1 MLKNRPLLILVVLI
15 LIIGGYFVLNI
26 GDNSGSKANIVTAT
40 VDRGD
45 IVSTVTANGT
55 LKPNLELEI
64 YSGLNGTIENVFF
77 DINDEVKKDDVLAV
91 IEPAQFEI
99 RFKEAEAKF
108 NKASAQ
114 LKIDKDTF
122 NSDKILYNKNLISK
136 QEFENSKAR
145 YQNALALYQE
155 ASTNIESAKQ
165 DLENTNIKTS
175 IDGVILSK
183 NINIGQLVTDSID
196 NGPLF
201 TVADNLKKMNL
212 LVHVSEAD
220 IGKTTI
226 DQPVTFRVSAYPNDL
241 FRGKIVKISNSP
253 NKDQDIV
260 TYDVTA
266 QIDNNELK
274 LKPGMTAEVNI
285 IIADKS
291 DVLRVPTSAL
301 RFVPSSVNGTSR
313 QLDEKLTVWVK
324 ESNGNLTETPLEIG
338 VSNNEYTEVL
348 DDTLEEGQKIVID
361 SYTNSNGS
369 NSILTLPQPK
379 RF

>member
-1 MLKNRPLLILVVLI
+1 MLKNRPFLIIVILVV
-15 LIIGGYFVLNI
+15 IIGGYFILSRSN
-26 GDNSGSKANIVTAT
+26 NSGSKENIVTAM

-64 YSGLNGTIENVFF
+64 HAGLNGEIENVFF

-91 IEPAQFEI
+91 IEPSQFEI
-99 RFKEAEAKF
+99 RFKEAQAKYD
-108 NKASAQ
+108 KASSE
-114 LKIDKDTF
+114 LKLDKDTY
-122 NSDKILYNKNLISK
+122 NSNQILYKKELISK
-136 QEFENSKAR
+136 QEFENSKAG
-145 YQNALALYQE
+145 YQNALALFQE
-155 ASTNIESAKQ
+155 ASTNLESAKQ
-165 DLENTNIKTS
+165 DLSKTNIRTS

-183 NINIGQLVTDSID
+183 NINIGQLVTDKSD
-196 NGPLF
+196 SEPLF
-201 TVADNLKKMNL
+201 TVADNLKRMNL
-212 LVHVSEAD
+212 IVHVSEAD

-226 DQPVTFRVSAYPNDL
+226 DQPVSFRVSAYPNEL
-241 FRGKIVKISNSP
+241 FKGKIIKISNSP
-253 NKDQDIV
+253 NNEQEIV

-266 QIDNNELK
+266 EIDNSDLK

-301 RFVPSSVNGTSR
+301 RFVPSSISGNKNP
-313 QLDEKLTVWVK
+313 LDEKLTVWVK
-324 ESNGNLTETPLEIG
+324 ESNGNLTETPVEIG

-348 DDTLEEGQKIVID
+348 DSTLNEGQKIVID
-361 SYTNSNGS
+361 SYTNKNGS